1 MAAPTTPVIGRYE
14 IHALLGAG
22 GWAEVWHG
30 SVTLPTGLAQ
40 RCALKRLKGELATH
54 PLYQHRLMRELE
66 IGLAVTRDHPNLV
79 TTQTCEVIAGR
90 PSIVMELVVGSDL
103 SSIDARLDFDM
114 VRYLAAEVLSALE
127 YLAAKGVV
135 HRDLSPANILIDHQG
150 AVRVGDFG
158 LATWVEGDSWRDDVV
173 GTEPYQAPEARA
185 GGRFGC
191 EADLY
196 ALGRILW
203 ELLTDDID
211 SPSLPRD
218 TPKDLRDVVNGLLAP
233 QPRERW
239 TATRALARLA
249 RCDRARVAAQ
259 LGRMARGEV
268 LTTTRARPRKGAPA
282 DVDDTRRSISAPD
295 RDGASARYRA
305 VARLGWLAAA
315 AMMFILGSVVGAN
328 YLAPA
333 QSQVPD
339 VPVAAEKIDEIA
351 NNAAR
356 AASPQPDAEQH
367 REHTPTDAPRDER
380 RATLRDFKEAKN
392 HSNARTQNDEVSL
405 PQEQSIRRDI
415 PATRASHDLRSS
427 ARNNPEPTHET
438 WPTTID
444 NNVGPKEKNI
454 GIETRIDD
462 LIREGGRVFQTRHAT
477 VAISA
482 GTRRKDSVL
491 FRFAIEGP
499 FTPSKGLAFM
509 GGGAVLDVEL
519 ELEEGSGHLVVHGI
533 AQGTEHQITLRLT
546 AENGVSVYLEELA
559 IP

>member
-1 MAAPTTPVIGRYE
+1 M
-14 IHALLGAG
+14 
-22 GWAEVWHG
+22 WHG

-315 AMMFILGSVVGAN
+315 VVMFVLGSVVGAN

-333 QSQVPD
+333 QSQVQD
-339 VPVAAEKIDEIA
+339 APVSVETTSNPSRRALPLSSEPLPSIPSPPRTLEVQSGPESAGVGDTIAEASARKDSPEDATRQSEILD
-351 NNAAR
+351 R
-356 AASPQPDAEQH
+356 SPQPATST
-367 REHTPTDAPRDER
+367 TPTTEVPTKLANRPEITPEKLDNKRSTAEIDRPDQTSLAATGDLSSGLNRLGQILADER
-380 RATLRDFKEAKN
+380 FLMLVEPRGLTGEIAILL
-392 HSNARTQNDEVSL
+392 V
-405 PQEQSIRRDI
+405 EQS
-415 PATRASHDLRSS
+415 
-427 ARNNPEPTHET
+427 
-438 WPTTID
+438 
-444 NNVGPKEKNI
+444 KK
-454 GIETRIDD
+454 
-462 LIREGGRVFQTRHAT
+462 
-477 VAISA
+477 
-482 GTRRKDSVL
+482 
-491 FRFAIEGP
+491 
-499 FTPSKGLAFM
+499 
-509 GGGAVLDVEL
+509 GAVLQIIPEGLQPPVRATVVDRAGNCTGTYSVGTTDAQLVLLRMHPANECRVRVIF
-519 ELEEGSGHLVVHGI
+519 EFEHDGQMHRQATPEE
-533 AQGTEHQITLRLT
+533 IT
-546 AENGVSVYLEELA
+546 
-559 IP
+559 I